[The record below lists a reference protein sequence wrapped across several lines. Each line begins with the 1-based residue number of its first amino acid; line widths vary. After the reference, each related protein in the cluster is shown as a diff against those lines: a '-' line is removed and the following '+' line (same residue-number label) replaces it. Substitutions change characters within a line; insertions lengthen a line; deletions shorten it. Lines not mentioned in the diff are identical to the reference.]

1 MWHSALSLCEGDLA
15 KRSTTRVA
23 YLKWRISTLTMSFRP
38 PVFRRHWLPSQA
50 STMPPRASARPPP
63 PRCSLICFPE
73 PTKATDIPRCDF
85 ISGHWNERSRRM
97 EQLNGPMRPANRAL
111 VWSHSD
117 LNSLFPGVF
126 TTPFSAIM
134 PCTISMI
141 FNLGADNASIALTK
155 GYVDFIRAG
164 HNAMSIHLQCG
175 GLSRFFI
182 IPRTKGSF
190 QAPFSAAEKPSSGPL
205 LCGWRA
211 VLLNTAIIAGLG
223 SPCERRQGWH
233 TEPCCDQHCAH
244 ARTQLHDDLMTWK
257 RFLHCW
263 PFVKGTH
270 RRIPLTKGQ

>member
-1 MWHSALSLCEGDLA
+1 MWYSALSLCEGDLA

-23 YLKWRISTLTMSFRP
+23 YLKWRISTLTMSFCP

-175 GLSRFFI
+175 GFVPFLHYTANKGVLSSAIQRSWKALFRPIVVRVKGCPSQYGHHCWIRFSLWA
-182 IPRTKGSF
+182 PTGVTHGAMLRPALRT
-190 QAPFSAAEKPSSGPL
+190 
-205 LCGWRA
+205 R
-211 VLLNTAIIAGLG
+211 
-223 SPCERRQGWH
+223 
-233 TEPCCDQHCAH
+233 AH
-244 ARTQLHDDLMTWK
+244 ATPWRPHDMETLSA
-257 RFLHCW
+257 L
-263 PFVKGTH
+263 
-270 RRIPLTKGQ
+270 LTICEGNT